1 MCSYHL
7 ATERVKRKGSWRIAV
22 DGTGGEEGNT
32 GSRSRGEKNYSRR
45 ASSNVNKIRH
55 CGLTIVRARACKRE
69 REIERENAR
78 LSRVDSVA
86 GIVIARAIGFW
97 DRL

>member
-7 ATERVKRKGSWRIAV
+7 ATERVKRKGS
-22 DGTGGEEGNT
+22 GGSPSTGRGEEGNT

-45 ASSNVNKIRH
+45 ASSSVNKIRH
-55 CGLTIVRARACKRE
+55 CGLTIVCARAQE
-69 REIERENAR
+69 RERENAR